1 MTIFKKQLD
10 SNSYGKWK
18 QNGDFGDTQSQKMQ
32 KKNKNNYLPT
42 PGRKSEGSKIMVTG
56 KNFKKIELNFH
67 RTSPNKNLF

>member
-32 KKNKNNYLPT
+32 
-42 PGRKSEGSKIMVTG
+42 RKTKTIIYQPQGENQRGVKSWLSEKTLRKLS
-56 KNFKKIELNFH
+56 
-67 RTSPNKNLF
+67 